1 MKVLADLFIS
11 SNRYLDP
18 GSGSMLIQ
26 ILIGAVLG
34 AGVLLRVFWNKIKAF
49 FGGKPQETA
58 SKADDLD
65 PTAID
70 QES

>member
-1 MKVLADLFIS
+1 MKVIS
-11 SNRYLDP
+11 DILYSSTEYLDP

-34 AGVLLRVFWNKIKAF
+34 AGVLIRVFWNKIKAF
-49 FGGKPQETA
+49 FGGKSQPETKRA
-58 SKADDLD
+58 EYQD

-70 QES
+70 EES